1 MVIVIGATHAHD
13 AASDRYAW
21 CDKEAK
27 TMCYV
32 VMLKGLGKVV
42 MTERVFMAEKDAKRY
57 AKAHNADPAESERGY
72 FFIER
77 CPFEK

>member
-1 MVIVIGATHAHD
+1 
-13 AASDRYAW
+13 
-21 CDKEAK
+21 
-27 TMCYV
+27 MCYV

-57 AKAHNADPAESERGY
+57 AKAHNADSAESERGY

>member
-1 MVIVIGATHAHD
+1 
-13 AASDRYAW
+13 
-21 CDKEAK
+21 
-27 TMCYV
+27 MCYV

-42 MTERVFMAEKDAKRY
+42 MTERVFMSEKGAKRY

>member
-1 MVIVIGATHAHD
+1 
-13 AASDRYAW
+13 
-21 CDKEAK
+21 
-27 TMCYV
+27 MCFI

-42 MTERVFMAEKDAKRY
+42 MSERVFMSERAAKRY
-57 AKAHNADPAESERGY
+57 ANSHNADPAENERGY

>member
-1 MVIVIGATHAHD
+1 MVMCSINE
-13 AASDRYAW
+13 
-21 CDKEAK
+21 EAMA
-27 TMCYV
+27 MCYI